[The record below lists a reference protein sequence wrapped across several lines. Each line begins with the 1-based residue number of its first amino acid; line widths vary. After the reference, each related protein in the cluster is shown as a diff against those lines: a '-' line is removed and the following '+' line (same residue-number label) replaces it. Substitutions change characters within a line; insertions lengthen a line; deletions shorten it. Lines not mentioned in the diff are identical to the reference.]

1 MADRD
6 EQISA
11 YLDGVMPAAEAA
23 RFEAAMAQDPIL
35 RDEVEVFRNADEMLR
50 AAFPADADNIDAAMI
65 ARLGLET
72 RPALPK
78 TAAND
83 NPARFWK
90 IGLAGGAIAA
100 SIAVA
105 LILTPSG
112 GGSLERDSQ
121 FQLAMESAPSG
132 KTLPLSQEGRM
143 VRPVL
148 TFAAADG
155 RFCREFAVDNQSSGI
170 ACRSKGKWTIEAEA
184 SASSADLDNGD
195 VRTAAGAD
203 LAPLE
208 QNYKRLQASDPFSME
223 KENTII
229 SDGWE

>member
-23 RFEAAMAQDPIL
+23 RFESAMAQDPML
-35 RDEVEVFRNADEMLR
+35 RGKVEEWRSADEMLR
-50 AAFPADADNIDAAMI
+50 AAFPAEADNIDAAMI

-72 RPALPK
+72 QPATPT

-83 NPARFWK
+83 NPAQFWK

-112 GGSLERDSQ
+112 GGGLERDSQ
-121 FQLAMESAPSG
+121 FQLAMESVPSG
-132 KTLPLSQEGRM
+132 KTLPLSQEGRQ

-148 TFAAADG
+148 TFSAADG

-184 SASSADLDNGD
+184 SASSVDVENGD

-203 LAPLE
+203 LAPLDRG
-208 QNYKRLQASDPFSME
+208 YKRLQASDPFSLE

>member
-1 MADRD
+1 MADRE

-11 YLDGVMPAAEAA
+11 YLDGSMSAAEAA
-23 RFEAAMAQDPIL
+23 RFEAAMAQDPML
-35 RDEVEVFRNADEMLR
+35 RDEVEEWRSADEMLR

-65 ARLGLET
+65 ARLGLDT
-72 RPALPK
+72 RPALPQ

-83 NPARFWK
+83 NPTRFWK

-105 LILTPSG
+105 LILTPIG
-112 GGSLERDSQ
+112 GGSLEGDSQ

-132 KTLPLSQEGRM
+132 KTLPLSQAGKR

-155 RFCREFAVDNQSSGI
+155 RFCREFSVDNQSSGI

-184 SASSADLDNGD
+184 AASSVDGESGV
-195 VRTAAGAD
+195 VRTAAGTD
-203 LAPLE
+203 PSPLDRS
-208 QNYKRLQASDPFSME
+208 YKRLQASDPFSME